1 MERLR
6 NRKARLISHKSILRN
21 SNTTPGATL
30 NTEMEAA
37 ARDNSMQ
44 YIAVREE
51 AKQRGKSVAHHG
63 PFEFRNDADRGSR
76 PRFGS
81 APNDGASVLTS
92 NDDDVVTETSE
103 TSSRSSSVGTGSV
116 YNEKMAFAATAEIEE
131 TLAETKAKRARKRQ
145 ADKEY
150 RNR

>member
-21 SNTTPGATL
+21 SNTL
-30 NTEMEAA
+30 NTEMEAT

-63 PFEFRNDADRGSR
+63 PFEFHDDADRGSR

-92 NDDDVVTETSE
+92 NDDDMVSE

-131 TLAETKAKRARKRQ
+131 TKAKRARKRQ